1 MRIAFYTLLFT
12 FLTVSLTAQL
22 SVESSV
28 VKGKSSSERVALYFT
43 VTNTSSETQTF
54 FWNLDRS
61 DAIPSQWALSVCD
74 TNTCYDWGADTCP
87 CDEPSKLAAGEQ
99 YTFTVNVDPNGVAD
113 NYEVNFNVLDKCEGG
128 KVIDSGALRY
138 NIIGETT
145 EKPKSS
151 SIVIYPNPTFDTFE
165 VTEDSNVKS
174 IAIYNIIGKEVLTVS
189 HTTGQFHDVSFLNE
203 GIYLVRM
210 LDATK
215 EVVKVIRMTKE

>member
-1 MRIAFYTLLFT
+1 M
-12 FLTVSLTAQL
+12 
-22 SVESSV
+22 
-28 VKGKSSSERVALYFT
+28 
-43 VTNTSSETQTF
+43 
-54 FWNLDRS
+54 
-61 DAIPSQWALSVCD
+61 
-74 TNTCYDWGADTCP
+74 
-87 CDEPSKLAAGEQ
+87 
-99 YTFTVNVDPNGVAD
+99 
-113 NYEVNFNVLDKCEGG
+113 
-128 KVIDSGALRY
+128 RY

-210 LDATK
+210 LDATLSL
-215 EVVKVIRMTKE
+215 IHI